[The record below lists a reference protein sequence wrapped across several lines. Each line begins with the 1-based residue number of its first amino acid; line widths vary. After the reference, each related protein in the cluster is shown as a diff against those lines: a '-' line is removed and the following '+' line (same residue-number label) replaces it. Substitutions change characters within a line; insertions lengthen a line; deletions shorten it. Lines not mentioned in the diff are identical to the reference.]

1 MAEISKQALLVAN
14 NTDFPNNNAG
24 AITPAILRSFN
35 TDMID
40 STVNQTQYNTNSGSW
55 NVSIGALNTFT
66 ASQQPQFTNL
76 NAFTASQLTIN
87 SGYNTAT
94 QSLSAS
100 IAPLQPQIT
109 SLQNFT
115 ASINQIADDGI
126 VQGTSTRLYFYGL
139 VSASIVQN
147 VGGPIASINI
157 LQDSTKAGTGSV
169 NEFTSSLNQLN
180 SFSASAL
187 NSISLINQSTASLN
201 LATASLYAFTAST
214 NNTINGYSSSFYN
227 LNTFTAS
234 AQISINNLNAYT
246 ASTNAILGG
255 FATTGSNSFNG
266 NQVITG
272 SLLISSSAATDLIV
286 TGAMGITGTMT
297 SSGSNG
303 QAVLANIALTITSNQ
318 QSSSATYGRNI
329 MRQSS
334 GSNAIAMAA
343 NPNQGSW
350 VVGVTDPSII
360 TYSGSFASGTYYA
373 PIRFQSGD
381 QYTDGRTTFTTPIV
395 VSGSATI
402 TGSVLGNV
410 VPLTIASNTASMDLS
425 KGNFFTLSLV
435 SGSATQLTATNIK
448 AGQTINLL
456 ITQST
461 PLSGSLTYNS
471 TFKFPAGNN
480 YIQTAAS
487 GAKDIITFVTFD
499 DSVIYAA
506 AINNLI

>member
-66 ASQQPQFTNL
+66 SSQQPQFTNL

-87 SGYNTAT
+87 SGYNAAT

-169 NEFTSSLNQLN
+169 NDFSSSLNQLN

-187 NSISLINQSTASLN
+187 NSISSLSSQTASYNQVTSSLN
-201 LATASLYAFTAST
+201 AYTAS
-214 NNTINGYSSSFYN
+214 NNTTINAYSASFYN

-234 AQISINNLNAYT
+234 AAISLNNLNLATASLANSIATKLNTSSFNAYT
-246 ASTNAILGG
+246 QSINGIINGIDTGSY
-255 FATTGSNSFNG
+255 ATTGSNSFKG
-266 NQVITG
+266 NQIISG
-272 SLLISSSAATDLIV
+272 SL
-286 TGAMGITGTMT
+286 
-297 SSGSNG
+297 
-303 QAVLANIALTITSNQ
+303 
-318 QSSSATYGRNI
+318 
-329 MRQSS
+329 
-334 GSNAIAMAA
+334 
-343 NPNQGSW
+343 
-350 VVGVTDPSII
+350 
-360 TYSGSFASGTYYA
+360 
-373 PIRFQSGD
+373 
-381 QYTDGRTTFTTPIV
+381 
-395 VSGSATI
+395 TI
-402 TGSVLGNV
+402 TGSIYNNV
-410 VPLTIASNTASMDLS
+410 ISASIASSTASLDFS
-425 KGNFFTLSLV
+425 KANFFTVTLPANDNTFINVQNMQLGQTGLVKILNAGTKATASFSTNVYQPDTSYYIPTSV
-435 SGSATQLTATNIK
+435 SGSKDILT
-448 AGQTINLL
+448 
-456 ITQST
+456 
-461 PLSGSLTYNS
+461 LTSFTSNEIFLVS
-471 TFKFPAGNN
+471 VKNMTNN
-480 YIQTAAS
+480 Y
-487 GAKDIITFVTFD
+487 
-499 DSVIYAA
+499 
-506 AINNLI
+506 

>member
-1 MAEISKQALLVAN
+1 MAEISKQALAVAN

-66 ASQQPQFTNL
+66 SSQQPQFTNL

-87 SGYNTAT
+87 SGYNAAT

-169 NEFTSSLNQLN
+169 NDFSSSLNQLN

-187 NSISLINQSTASLN
+187 NSISSLSSQTASYNQVTSSLN
-201 LATASLYAFTAST
+201 AYTAS
-214 NNTINGYSSSFYN
+214 NNTTINAYSASFYN

-234 AQISINNLNAYT
+234 AAISLNNLNLATASLANSIATKLNTSSFNAYT
-246 ASTNAILGG
+246 QSINGIINGIDTGSY
-255 FATTGSNSFNG
+255 ATTGSNSFKG
-266 NQVITG
+266 NQIISG
-272 SLLISSSAATDLIV
+272 SL
-286 TGAMGITGTMT
+286 
-297 SSGSNG
+297 
-303 QAVLANIALTITSNQ
+303 
-318 QSSSATYGRNI
+318 
-329 MRQSS
+329 
-334 GSNAIAMAA
+334 
-343 NPNQGSW
+343 
-350 VVGVTDPSII
+350 
-360 TYSGSFASGTYYA
+360 
-373 PIRFQSGD
+373 
-381 QYTDGRTTFTTPIV
+381 
-395 VSGSATI
+395 TI
-402 TGSVLGNV
+402 TGSIYNNV
-410 VPLTIASNTASMDLS
+410 ISASIASSTASLDFS
-425 KGNFFTLSLV
+425 KANFFTVTLPANDNTFINVQNMQLGQTGLVKILNAGTKATASFSTNVYQPDTSYYIPTSV
-435 SGSATQLTATNIK
+435 SGSKDILT
-448 AGQTINLL
+448 
-456 ITQST
+456 
-461 PLSGSLTYNS
+461 LTSFTSNEIFLVS
-471 TFKFPAGNN
+471 VKNMTNN
-480 YIQTAAS
+480 Y
-487 GAKDIITFVTFD
+487 
-499 DSVIYAA
+499 
-506 AINNLI
+506 